1 MCTGLYKDSFYENWG
16 LENKDSSVLIFDE
29 VSPSDIIFKVFLPAC
44 KVGNEWKWTAH
55 ILKIPSRHYL
65 KKYVLNFLTK
75 LKLILFRFLQDY
87 PRSIKILPHHKAVP
101 VAWQHNHEVSLW
113 ISFVTKFQFKTGGLS
128 SSSGLLTILLVVVLK
143 GMPAYHSPGHLLR
156 RLQDR
161 PRCRRKYTHFLHGK
175 EHKCGALIL
184 GVLMS
189 YPATNVL
196 ACWLHQSGIPTS
208 NSGTTLHNVLCV
220 VEWVRD
226 SHSDLLLGT
235 MDIIDYVL
243 QISIISY

>member
-1 MCTGLYKDSFYENWG
+1 M
-16 LENKDSSVLIFDE
+16 
-29 VSPSDIIFKVFLPAC
+29 
-44 KVGNEWKWTAH
+44 GNEWKWPAH

-65 KKYVLNFLTK
+65 KKDVLNFLTK
-75 LKLILFRFLQDY
+75 LKLIPFRFLQDD
-87 PRSIKILPHHKAVP
+87 PRSIKILSHHKAGP
-101 VAWQHNHEVSLW
+101 VVWQHNHQVSLS
-113 ISFVTKFQFKTGGLS
+113 ISFAARVQSKTGELS
-128 SSSGLLTILLVVVLK
+128 SSSGLLTVWLVVVVK
-143 GMPAYHSPGHLLR
+143 DMPAYHSPGHLLR

-208 NSGTTLHNVLCV
+208 NSWTTLHKALCV
-220 VEWVRD
+220 AECVHD
-226 SHSDLLLGT
+226 SHPGSTVGENGYYRFLFI
-235 MDIIDYVL
+235 DIINYL
-243 QISIISY
+243 LISIVTVFLGVTHKYNA